1 MDSNIPKGESN
12 KKSTKEEQLSLY
24 FNEEPKPRATFKGG
38 MTIDYRFIRDQI
50 INNNHNINSV
60 TVYYKLDGEGE
71 QSWRLLA
78 TNFRDRFPVGE
89 RIHIN
94 VRAFTFQYQEE
105 NMELADLLNEL
116 QLM

>member
-60 TVYYKLDGEGE
+60 TVYYKLDGGSTSSTT
-71 QSWRLLA
+71 QCSPSQWA
-78 TNFRDRFPVGE
+78 TV
-89 RIHIN
+89 
-94 VRAFTFQYQEE
+94 VRQP
-105 NMELADLLNEL
+105 
-116 QLM
+116 